1 MCNIELSAVC
11 GEAVRG
17 TRRLPQP
24 AGAPQLPGE
33 DDDDDDDDHD
43 DDHDHDDHD
52 YDDDEHVAVSPG
64 VRGAAGRVG
73 VRGY

>member
-43 DDHDHDDHD
+43 HDDDH
-52 YDDDEHVAVSPG
+52 DDDEHVAVSPG

>member
-1 MCNIELSAVC
+1 M
-11 GEAVRG
+11 RG

-33 DDDDDDDDHD
+33 DDDDDDDHDHD
-43 DDHDHDDHD
+43 DDHD
-52 YDDDEHVAVSPG
+52 DDEHVEVSPG

>member
-33 DDDDDDDDHD
+33 DDDDDDHDDHD
-43 DDHDHDDHD
+43 DDH
-52 YDDDEHVAVSPG
+52 DDDEHVAVSPG

>member
-33 DDDDDDDDHD
+33 DDDDDDHDHD
-43 DDHDHDDHD
+43 DDH
-52 YDDDEHVAVSPG
+52 DDDEHVAVSPG

>member
-17 TRRLPQP
+17 ARRLPQP

-33 DDDDDDDDHD
+33 DDDDDD
-43 DDHDHDDHD
+43 HDHDDVH
-52 YDDDEHVAVSPG
+52 DDDEHVAVSPG

>member
-33 DDDDDDDDHD
+33 DDDDDDDD
-43 DDHDHDDHD
+43 DH
-52 YDDDEHVAVSPG
+52 DDDEHVAVSPG

>member
-33 DDDDDDDDHD
+33 DDDDDDDHDHD
-43 DDHDHDDHD
+43 DDH
-52 YDDDEHVAVSPG
+52 DDDEHVAVSPG